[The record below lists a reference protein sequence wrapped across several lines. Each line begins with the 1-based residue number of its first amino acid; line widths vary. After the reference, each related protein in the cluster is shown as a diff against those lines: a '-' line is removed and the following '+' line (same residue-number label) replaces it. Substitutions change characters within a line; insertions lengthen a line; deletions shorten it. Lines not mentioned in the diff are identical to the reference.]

1 MVYNKFNISILF
13 RLFCFAVTATALT
26 YFVLVQ
32 FVPLLALV
40 LILLLILESISFV
53 RFFNAVN
60 RKLSYFFNA
69 IRNEDTTLKFSE
81 NVKNKSLLGL
91 HKSLNDLNKVI
102 SEVKMKN
109 ETNERFFKELIE
121 HSTTGLMSIDPD
133 GYVEV
138 MNQQAKKYLSIVN
151 LSNIRLLQQ
160 INPSIYKV
168 LETIKPGEKVI
179 LKQII
184 KNNLVN
190 LSIQSS
196 ELCFG
201 EKRYQLISLQDIHL
215 ELEENEIDSW
225 QKLIRVM
232 THEIMNSIAPI
243 TSLTSTLIRFF
254 KSGEKVRL
262 PEELT
267 SEDISNTLIG
277 LAVIEDRGK
286 GLMHFVDNYRK
297 LTKIPNP
304 VFEPMNI
311 HTWSDSFEFLF
322 RSEFLEH
329 NWAYKSQID
338 SSLNTV
344 LTDEKLFGQVM
355 INLMTNAMDAIK
367 QNSFD
372 NPGKITLVICSSSSQ
387 TVQFVLSDN
396 GCGIEESLMDKIFIP
411 FFTTKE
417 GGNGIG
423 LSLSRQIIRK
433 LNGKISVQTFKNQGS
448 RFIVEI

>member
-1 MVYNKFNISILF
+1 
-13 RLFCFAVTATALT
+13 
-26 YFVLVQ
+26 
-32 FVPLLALV
+32 
-40 LILLLILESISFV
+40 
-53 RFFNAVN
+53 
-60 RKLSYFFNA
+60 
-69 IRNEDTTLKFSE
+69 
-81 NVKNKSLLGL
+81 
-91 HKSLNDLNKVI
+91 
-102 SEVKMKN
+102 
-109 ETNERFFKELIE
+109 
-121 HSTTGLMSIDPD
+121 MSIDPD

-138 MNQQAKKYLSIVN
+138 MNKQAKKHLSIVN
-151 LSNIRLLQQ
+151 ISNIRLLQQ
-160 INPSIYKV
+160 LNPSVYKI

-184 KNNLVN
+184 KNNLIN

-201 EKRYQLISLQDIHL
+201 EKRYQLISFQDIRH

-243 TSLTSTLIRFF
+243 TSLTNTLIRFF
-254 KSGEKVRL
+254 KKDEKVLL

-267 SEDISNTLIG
+267 TDDIINTLTG
-277 LAVIEDRGK
+277 LTVIEDRGK

-322 RSEFLEH
+322 RSEFQLN
-329 NWAYKSQID
+329 NWVYQSQIN

-355 INLMTNAMDAIK
+355 INLMTNAMDAIR

-372 NPGKITLVICSSSSQ
+372 NSGKITLAIRSSSSH
-387 TVQFVLSDN
+387 TIQFVLSDN
-396 GCGIEESLMDKIFIP
+396 GCGIDESLIDKIFIP

-417 GGNGIG
+417 RGNGIG

-433 LNGKISVQTFKNQGS
+433 LNGKFLFNLSKIKEVCL
-448 RFIVEI
+448 

>member
-1 MVYNKFNISILF
+1 MIYNKFNISILF
-13 RLFCFAVTATALT
+13 RLLCFAITTAALT
-26 YFVLVQ
+26 YVVLVQ
-32 FVPLLALV
+32 YIPLLALFFTIV
-40 LILLLILESISFV
+40 SIFEAISFV
-53 RFFNAVN
+53 RFFNGVN
-60 RKLSYFFNA
+60 RKLSYFFDA
-69 IRNEDTTLKFSE
+69 IRNEDTTLKFPE
-81 NVKNKSLLGL
+81 NIKNKSVLGL
-91 HKSLNDLNKVI
+91 HKSLNNLNKAI
-102 SEVKMKN
+102 ATIKIKS
-109 ETNERFFKELIE
+109 ETNERFFRELIE

-138 MNQQAKKYLSIVN
+138 MNKQAKKYLSIVS

-160 INPSIYKV
+160 LNPTVYKV

-184 KNNLVN
+184 KNNLIN

-196 ELCFG
+196 ELYFG
-201 EKRYQLISLQDIHL
+201 EKRYQLISFQDIRH

-243 TSLTSTLIRFF
+243 TSLTNTLIRFF
-254 KSGEKVRL
+254 KKDEKVRL

-267 SEDISNTLIG
+267 TDDISNTLTG

-322 RSEFLEH
+322 HTKFQEN
-329 NWAYKSQID
+329 NWAYQSQID
-338 SSLNTV
+338 SNLDSI

-367 QNSFD
+367 QNSSE
-372 NPGKITLVICSSSSQ
+372 NPGKITLVIRSSSSH
-387 TVQFVLSDN
+387 TVEFILSDN
-396 GCGIEESLMDKIFIP
+396 GYGIDESLVDKIFIP

-423 LSLSRQIIRK
+423 LSLSRQIMRK
-433 LNGKISVQTFKNQGS
+433 LNGKISVQSVKNKGS
-448 RFIVEI
+448 LFIVEI

>member
-1 MVYNKFNISILF
+1 MIYNKFNISILF
-13 RLFCFAVTATALT
+13 RLLCFAITTAALV
-26 YFVLVQ
+26 YFALVM
-32 FVPLLALV
+32 FVPLLALFFIIV
-40 LILLLILESISFV
+40 LILEAISFV

-60 RKLSYFFNA
+60 RKLSYFFDA

-81 NVKNKSLLGL
+81 NVKNKSLQGL

-102 SEVKMKN
+102 SAVKIKN

-138 MNQQAKKYLSIVN
+138 MNKQAKKYLSIVS

-160 INPSIYKV
+160 INPSVYEIF
-168 LETIKPGEKVI
+168 ETIKPGEKVI

-184 KNNLVN
+184 KNNLIN

-201 EKRYQLISLQDIHL
+201 EKRYQLISLQDIRR

-243 TSLTSTLIRFF
+243 TSLTSTLVRFF

-267 SEDISNTLIG
+267 VDDISNTLTG

-311 HTWSDSFEFLF
+311 HTWFESLEFLF
-322 RSEFLEH
+322 RSELLKN
-329 NWAYKSQID
+329 NWVYQSQIEL
-338 SSLNTV
+338 SLPTV

-367 QNSFD
+367 QNSSD
-372 NPGKITLVICSSSSQ
+372 NPGKITLIIRSASSHA
-387 TVQFVLSDN
+387 VQFILSDN
-396 GCGIEESLMDKIFIP
+396 GCGIDESLVDKIFIP

-433 LNGKISVQTFKNQGS
+433 LNGKISVQSVKNKGS
-448 RFIVEI
+448 VFIVEI

>member
-1 MVYNKFNISILF
+1 MIYNKFNISILF
-13 RLFCFAVTATALT
+13 RLLCFAITTAALV
-26 YFVLVQ
+26 YFALVM
-32 FVPLLALV
+32 FVPLLALFFIIV
-40 LILLLILESISFV
+40 LILEAISFV

-60 RKLSYFFNA
+60 RKLSYFFDA

-81 NVKNKSLLGL
+81 NVKNKSLQGL

-102 SEVKMKN
+102 SAVKIKN

-138 MNQQAKKYLSIVN
+138 MNKQAKKYLSIVS

-160 INPSIYKV
+160 INPSVYEIF
-168 LETIKPGEKVI
+168 ETIKPGEKVI

-184 KNNLVN
+184 KNNLIN

-201 EKRYQLISLQDIHL
+201 EKRYQLISLQDIRR

-243 TSLTSTLIRFF
+243 TSLTSTLVRFF

-267 SEDISNTLIG
+267 VDDISNTLTG

-311 HTWSDSFEFLF
+311 HTWFESFEFLF
-322 RSEFLEH
+322 RSEFLKN
-329 NWAYKSQID
+329 NWAYQSQIEL
-338 SSLNTV
+338 SLPTV

-367 QNSFD
+367 QNSSD
-372 NPGKITLVICSSSSQ
+372 NPGKITLIIRSASSHA
-387 TVQFVLSDN
+387 VQFILSDN
-396 GCGIEESLMDKIFIP
+396 GCGIDESLVDKIFIP

-433 LNGKISVQTFKNQGS
+433 LNGKISVQSVKNKGS
-448 RFIVEI
+448 VFIVEI

>member
-1 MVYNKFNISILF
+1 MIYNKFNISILF
-13 RLFCFAVTATALT
+13 RLLCFAATMAALM

-32 FVPLLALV
+32 LVPLPALFFF
-40 LILLLILESISFV
+40 LLLIFEAISFV

-60 RKLSYFFNA
+60 RKLSYFFDA

-102 SEVKMKN
+102 SEVKTRN

-138 MNQQAKKYLSIVN
+138 MNQQAKNYLGVIN

-160 INPSIYKV
+160 LNLPVFDV
-168 LETIKPGEKVI
+168 LKTIKPGEKVI

-190 LSIQSS
+190 LSIRSS

-201 EKRYQLISLQDIHL
+201 DKRYQLISLQDIHL

-243 TSLTSTLIRFF
+243 TSLTNTLIRFF
-254 KSGEKVRL
+254 KNGEKVRA

-267 SEDISNTLIG
+267 SEDISNTLTG

-297 LTKIPNP
+297 LTRIPNP

-311 HTWSDSFEFLF
+311 HTWVESFGFLF
-322 RSEFLEH
+322 RSEFLKN
-329 NWAYKSQID
+329 NWVYQSQID
-338 SSLNTV
+338 SGLHTV

-367 QNSFD
+367 QNSSD
-372 NPGKITLVICSSSSQ
+372 NPGKITLVIRSSSSQ

-396 GCGIEESLMDKIFIP
+396 GCGIDESLMDKIFIP

-433 LNGKISVQTFKNQGS
+433 LNGKISVQSVQNKGS
-448 RFIVEI
+448 VFIVEL

>member
-1 MVYNKFNISILF
+1 MIYNKFNISILF
-13 RLFCFAVTATALT
+13 RLLCFALTTAALT

-32 FVPLLALV
+32 YVLLIALFFFIV
-40 LILLLILESISFV
+40 LIFEAISFV
-53 RFFNAVN
+53 RFFNGVN
-60 RKLSYFFNA
+60 RKLSYFFDA
-69 IRNEDTTLKFSE
+69 IRNEDTTLKFPE
-81 NVKNKSLLGL
+81 NIKNKSVLGL

-102 SEVKMKN
+102 SAAKIKN
-109 ETNERFFKELIE
+109 ETNERFFRELIE
-121 HSTTGLMSIDPD
+121 HSTTGLMSIDSD

-138 MNQQAKKYLSIVN
+138 MNKQAKKYLSIVS

-160 INPSIYKV
+160 LNPPVYKV

-179 LKQII
+179 LKQIV
-184 KNNLVN
+184 KNNLIN

-201 EKRYQLISLQDIHL
+201 EKRYQLISLQDIRR

-243 TSLTSTLIRFF
+243 TSLTSTLVRFF

-262 PEELT
+262 PEEMT
-267 SEDISNTLIG
+267 ADDISNTLTG

-304 VFEPMNI
+304 TFEPMNI

-322 RSEFLEH
+322 RSEFQEN
-329 NWAYKSQID
+329 NWAYQSQID
-338 SSLNTV
+338 SNLDSI

-355 INLMTNAMDAIK
+355 INLMSNAMDAIR

-372 NPGKITLVICSSSSQ
+372 NSGKITLAIRSSSSH
-387 TVQFVLSDN
+387 TIQFVLSDN
-396 GCGIEESLMDKIFIP
+396 GCGIDESLVDKIFIP

-433 LNGKISVQTFKNQGS
+433 LNGKISVQSVKNKGS
-448 RFIVEI
+448 VFIVEI

>member
-1 MVYNKFNISILF
+1 MIYNKFNISILF
-13 RLFCFAVTATALT
+13 RLLCFAITTAALV
-26 YFVLVQ
+26 YFALVL
-32 FVPLLALV
+32 FVPLLALFFIIV
-40 LILLLILESISFV
+40 LILEAISFV

-60 RKLSYFFNA
+60 RKLSYFFDA

-81 NVKNKSLLGL
+81 NVKNKSLQGL

-102 SEVKMKN
+102 SAVKIKN

-138 MNQQAKKYLSIVN
+138 MNKQAKKYLSIVS

-160 INPSIYKV
+160 INPSVYEIF
-168 LETIKPGEKVI
+168 ETIKPGEKVI

-184 KNNLVN
+184 KNNLIN

-201 EKRYQLISLQDIHL
+201 EKRYQLISLQDIRR

-243 TSLTSTLIRFF
+243 TSLTSTLVRFF

-267 SEDISNTLIG
+267 VDDISNTLTG

-311 HTWSDSFEFLF
+311 HTWFESLEFLF
-322 RSEFLEH
+322 RSEFLKN
-329 NWAYKSQID
+329 NWVYQSQIEL
-338 SSLNTV
+338 SLPTV

-367 QNSFD
+367 QNSSD
-372 NPGKITLVICSSSSQ
+372 NPGKITLVIRSSSSH
-387 TVQFVLSDN
+387 TVQFILSDN
-396 GCGIEESLMDKIFIP
+396 GCGIDESLVDKIFIP

-433 LNGKISVQTFKNQGS
+433 LNGKISVQSVKNKGS
-448 RFIVEI
+448 VFIVEI

>member
-1 MVYNKFNISILF
+1 MIYNKFNISILF
-13 RLFCFAVTATALT
+13 RLLCFAVTTAAFM
-26 YFVLVQ
+26 YFLLVQ
-32 FVPLLALV
+32 LVPLLAL
-40 LILLLILESISFV
+40 IIFLLLIFEAISFV

-102 SEVKMKN
+102 SEVKIKS

-138 MNQQAKKYLSIVN
+138 MNHQAKKYLNIVN
-151 LSNIRLLQQ
+151 LSHIRLLQQ
-160 INPSIYKV
+160 LNPPV
-168 LETIKPGEKVI
+168 FEALETIKPGEKVI

-184 KNNLVN
+184 KNNLIN

-243 TSLTSTLIRFF
+243 TSLTNTLIRFF
-254 KSGEKVRL
+254 KNGEKVRL
-262 PEELT
+262 PKELT
-267 SEDISNTLIG
+267 DEDISNTLTG

-286 GLMHFVDNYRK
+286 ALMHFVDNYRK

-311 HTWSDSFEFLF
+311 HTWADSFEFLF

-329 NWAYKSQID
+329 NWAFQNQID
-338 SSLNTV
+338 SSLHTV

-367 QNSFD
+367 QNSSD
-372 NPGKITLVICSSSSQ
+372 NPGKITLVIRSSSPH
-387 TVQFVLSDN
+387 TVQFILSDN
-396 GCGIEESLMDKIFIP
+396 GCGIDESLLDKIFIP

-433 LNGKISVQTFKNQGS
+433 LNGKISVQSVKNKGS
-448 RFIVEI
+448 VFIVEI

>member
-1 MVYNKFNISILF
+1 MIYNKFNISILF
-13 RLFCFAVTATALT
+13 RLLCFAITTAALV
-26 YFVLVQ
+26 YFALVM
-32 FVPLLALV
+32 FVPLLALFFIIV
-40 LILLLILESISFV
+40 LILEAISFV

-60 RKLSYFFNA
+60 RKLSYFFDA

-81 NVKNKSLLGL
+81 NVKNKSLQGL

-102 SEVKMKN
+102 SAVKIKN

-138 MNQQAKKYLSIVN
+138 MNKQAKKYLSIVS

-160 INPSIYKV
+160 INPSVYEIF
-168 LETIKPGEKVI
+168 ETIKPGEKVI

-184 KNNLVN
+184 KNNLIN

-201 EKRYQLISLQDIHL
+201 EKRYQLISLQDIRR

-243 TSLTSTLIRFF
+243 TSLTSTLVRFL

-267 SEDISNTLIG
+267 ADDISNTLAG

-311 HTWSDSFEFLF
+311 HTWFESLEFLF
-322 RSEFLEH
+322 RSEFLKN
-329 NWAYKSQID
+329 NWVYQSQIEL
-338 SSLNTV
+338 SLPTV

-367 QNSFD
+367 QNSSD
-372 NPGKITLVICSSSSQ
+372 NPGKITLVIRSSSSH
-387 TVQFVLSDN
+387 TVQFILSDN
-396 GCGIEESLMDKIFIP
+396 GCGIDESLVDKIFIP

-433 LNGKISVQTFKNQGS
+433 LNGKISVQSVKNKGS
-448 RFIVEI
+448 VFIVEI

>member
-1 MVYNKFNISILF
+1 MIYNKFNISILF
-13 RLFCFAVTATALT
+13 RLLCFAITTAALV
-26 YFVLVQ
+26 YFALVL
-32 FVPLLALV
+32 FVPLLALFFIIV
-40 LILLLILESISFV
+40 LILEAISFV

-60 RKLSYFFNA
+60 RKLSYFFDA

-81 NVKNKSLLGL
+81 NVKNKSLQGL

-102 SEVKMKN
+102 SAVKIKN

-138 MNQQAKKYLSIVN
+138 MNKQAKKYLSIVS

-160 INPSIYKV
+160 INPSVYEIF
-168 LETIKPGEKVI
+168 ETIKPGEKVI

-184 KNNLVN
+184 KNNLIN

-201 EKRYQLISLQDIHL
+201 EKRYQLISLQDIRR

-243 TSLTSTLIRFF
+243 TSLTSTLVRFF

-267 SEDISNTLIG
+267 ADDISNTLAG

-311 HTWSDSFEFLF
+311 HTWFESLEFLF
-322 RSEFLEH
+322 RSEFLKN
-329 NWAYKSQID
+329 NWVYQSQIEL
-338 SSLNTV
+338 SLPTV

-367 QNSFD
+367 QNSSD
-372 NPGKITLVICSSSSQ
+372 NPGKITLVIRSSSSH
-387 TVQFVLSDN
+387 TVQFILSDN
-396 GCGIEESLMDKIFIP
+396 GCGIDESLVDKIFIP

-433 LNGKISVQTFKNQGS
+433 LNGKISVQSVKNKGS
-448 RFIVEI
+448 VFIVEI

>member
-1 MVYNKFNISILF
+1 MIYNKFNINILF
-13 RLFCFAVTATALT
+13 RLLCFAVTMAALT

-32 FVPLLALV
+32 LVPLLALFF
-40 LILLLILESISFV
+40 ILLLIFEAISFV
-53 RFFNAVN
+53 RFLNAVN
-60 RKLSYFFNA
+60 RKLSYFFDA

-81 NVKNKSLLGL
+81 NIKNRSLLGL
-91 HKSLNDLNKVI
+91 HKSLNNLNKVI
-102 SEVKMKN
+102 SEAKIKN
-109 ETNERFFKELIE
+109 ETNERFFRELIE

-138 MNQQAKKYLSIVN
+138 MNHQAKKYLNIVN
-151 LSNIRLLQQ
+151 ISNICLLEQ
-160 INPSIYKV
+160 INPSLYEV
-168 LETIKPGEKVI
+168 LETIKPGEKI
-179 LKQII
+179 NLKQII

-201 EKRYQLISLQDIHL
+201 EKRYQLISLQDIRH

-243 TSLTSTLIRFF
+243 TSLTNTLIRFF

-267 SEDISNTLIG
+267 ADDISNTLTG

-304 VFEPMNI
+304 VFEHMNI
-311 HTWSDSFEFLF
+311 HAWSDSFEFLF
-322 RSEFLEH
+322 RSEFLGN
-329 NWAYKSQID
+329 NWVYKSQID
-338 SSLNTV
+338 SSLHTV

-367 QNSFD
+367 QNGSD
-372 NPGKITLVICSSSSQ
+372 NQGKITLCVRSSTSQ
-387 TVQFVLSDN
+387 TVLFELSDN
-396 GCGIEESLMDKIFIP
+396 GCGISESQLDKIFIP
-411 FFTTKE
+411 FFSTKE

-423 LSLSRQIIRK
+423 LSLSRQIVRK
-433 LNGKISVQTFKNQGS
+433 LNGKISVKSLEHQGS